1 MTTGGRSCKRC
12 GKPVEPP
19 TTGLFCAEC
28 RAGASSIKAPAR
40 AEGPPDVAASAPF
53 VSAVALP
60 SLVPS
65 VRAPAPA
72 PGSGAVESKIAAPT
86 ETLKRSEMQTE
97 AAPVPAPEAPPAPPA
112 AGEVA
117 EQAAAAPIPE
127 YPELAAISEVP
138 RPRPAAPHPATNKST
153 PPSVAALRPASVLPA
168 AMRDLLPGKIAGHE
182 ITGILG
188 SGGMGKVFLAKE
200 PVLGREVA
208 LKVLKPKDVHE
219 LLLMHRLLD
228 EAVVTGRLGH
238 PGIVPIYQ
246 VGKDPDFGLWYTMKV
261 VEGKSLEDILND
273 LREEI
278 PAAVERYTL
287 PALLDIF
294 KRTCEAIGF
303 SHHHGVVHRDVKPA
317 NIMIGEFGEVV
328 VMDWGLA
335 RMPDERAEHE
345 MLAPASAALLAREPG
360 GESQKRTAVRTI
372 KGTPGYMSPEQA
384 NADPAGPASD
394 VYALGSILYQML
406 TKRLPVDGR
415 GVQEILAK
423 TVAGQI
429 IPPEKRAGVRGLPK
443 ALCQMAMKALSL
455 KPEARFPTARELA
468 HEVEAYLDGRVPW
481 QPRED
486 GWQSTGGAWDT
497 QEGRL
502 RSGPGVKSKA
512 FHRGRLGGDVRFK
525 ATIVPSKDRTSLDT
539 GVWLAVPSLSSPE
552 GYLFRLLTGERGRVE
567 FLRNG
572 AIVARR
578 LDIPLDAGLEH
589 RAEIVR
595 EGPRLR
601 LFIDDQLA
609 IDHREVFP
617 MRGDR
622 LAVSTESSGV
632 SLASVTVESHG
643 PPLQLDFLA
652 LPDKVLSMGQMK
664 EARMLYRDM
673 AEAHADRSEGVIARF
688 KAAQC
693 SIEMGELPEA
703 QADLKLLEGTGYE
716 ALGVLGQAK
725 IRQKEGKG
733 KEMWAVLLQGME
745 KHRGDPA
752 RLELRAMA
760 NGVLEQAE
768 RESPAAARDLYM
780 QMLTV
785 PGLMPHETA
794 QVCADFLRMSAVAGP
809 DKVRQEAMALL
820 DAHKQR
826 IELRMECHAALARL
840 DLPKENAPAVR
851 GHLEKTLGLTEGLN
865 DDDRV
870 RLVLWL
876 TESLLGGGNI
886 GEAEALLASVA
897 ASMEPKS
904 LAAFRIRHWR
914 TLLSCAQGNWS
925 GAQKLLGADLSPGTT
940 PHHYLG
946 LLLATLTANSMLS
959 TAKALGILHERSEKV
974 ADWKAPSEALAGKAP
989 GAGFVRWLDRQPGE
1003 LHAPLAVASA
1013 MILSARGDKP
1023 GAEAMRACAAAD
1035 KIGKSL
1041 TDWMLRNKRWA

>member
-1 MTTGGRSCKRC
+1 MDTGGRICKRC

-19 TTGLFCAEC
+19 TSGLFCTEC
-28 RAGASSIKAPAR
+28 RA
-40 AEGPPDVAASAPF
+40 AASTIKPPPRAAVPPEIP
-53 VSAVALP
+53 VTSSTGAGVALP

-65 VRAPAPA
+65 VRKPSVA
-72 PGSGAVESKIAAPT
+72 PGVAAARVDAPT
-86 ETLKRSEMQTE
+86 ETSLRTRAREET
-97 AAPVPAPEAPPAPPA
+97 APPS
-112 AGEVA
+112 
-117 EQAAAAPIPE
+117 
-127 YPELAAISEVP
+127 SE
-138 RPRPAAPHPATNKST
+138 T
-153 PPSVAALRPASVLPA
+153 PVSVEGSPRPASVQPA
-168 AMRDLLPGKIAGHE
+168 AMKDLLPQTIAGHE

-208 LKVLKPKDVHE
+208 LKVLKPKDARE

-246 VGKDPDFGLWYTMKV
+246 VGKDPEFGLWYTMKV
-261 VEGKSLEDILND
+261 VEGKSLDDILND
-273 LREEI
+273 LREEL

-294 KRTCEAIGF
+294 KRTCEAVAF
-303 SHHHGVVHRDVKPA
+303 AHHHGVVHRDLKPA

-328 VMDWGLA
+328 LMDWGLA
-335 RMPDERAEHE
+335 RMPDENAEHE
-345 MLAPASAALLAREPG
+345 MLAPASAMLLANEAG
-360 GESQKRTAVRTI
+360 VDSQKRTSVRTI

-384 NADPAGPASD
+384 RADPAGPPSD
-394 VYALGSILYQML
+394 VYALGAILYQIL

-415 GVQEILAK
+415 GVQELLAK

-429 IPPEKRAGVRGLPK
+429 VPPEKRAGVRGLPK
-443 ALCQMAMKALSL
+443 SLCQMAMKALSL
-455 KPEARFPTARELA
+455 DPAARFPTARDFA
-468 HEVEAYLDGRVPW
+468 REVEAFLDGRVPW
-481 QPRED
+481 QIREE

-502 RSGPGVKSKA
+502 RSGPGVKSRA
-512 FHRGRLGGDVRFK
+512 FHRGRLGGDVRFH
-525 ATIVPSKDRTSLDT
+525 ATIVPSRDRSSLDT
-539 GVWLAVPSLSSPE
+539 GIGLAIPSLSSPE
-552 GYLFRLLTGERGRVE
+552 GYLFRLVTGERARVE

-572 AIVARR
+572 ALVARR
-578 LDIPLDAGLEH
+578 LDIPLDAGIEH
-589 RAEIVR
+589 RVEIER

-601 LFIDDQLA
+601 LLVDGQLA
-609 IDHREVFP
+609 LEHREVFP

-632 SLASVTVESHG
+632 SLAAVTVESHG

-652 LPDKVLSMGQMK
+652 LPDKVLSMGQLK
-664 EARMLYRDM
+664 EARLLYRDM

-693 SIEMGELPEA
+693 SIEIGELPEA
-703 QADLKLLEGTGYE
+703 QADLKLLEGSGYE

-733 KEMWAVLLQGME
+733 KEMWAVLLQGLE
-745 KHRGDPA
+745 KYRGDPA

-760 NGVLEQAE
+760 NGILEQAE
-768 RESPAAARDLYM
+768 CESPAAARDLYM

-785 PGLMPHETA
+785 PGLMPQETA
-794 QVCADFLRMSAVAGP
+794 QVCADFLRMSAAAGP
-809 DKVRQEAMALL
+809 DKVRQEALALL

-840 DLPKENAPAVR
+840 ELPKESAPAAR
-851 GHLEKTLGLTEGLN
+851 GHLEKTLGLSEGLN

-876 TESLLGGGNI
+876 TESLLGGTNI

-897 ASMEPKS
+897 ASMDP
-904 LAAFRIRHWR
+904 LGHGGMRVRHWR
-914 TLLSCAQGNWS
+914 ALLSCAQGKWS
-925 GAQKLLGADLSPGTT
+925 DAQKLLGADTARIATAQHFLGALLSALAAGATT
-940 PHHYLG
+940 SISKS
-946 LLLATLTANSMLS
+946 LATLS
-959 TAKALGILHERSEKV
+959 ERAEKSGE
-974 ADWKAPSEALAGKAP
+974 WKAPADAITGRAPIAGLAP
-989 GAGFVRWLDRQPGE
+989 WLDRQPGE
-1003 LHAPLAVASA
+1003 LHAPLAVTSA
-1013 MILSARGDKP
+1013 MLLAARGEKA
-1023 GAEAMRACAAAD
+1023 GSEAMRARAAAER
-1035 KIGKSL
+1035 IGKSL